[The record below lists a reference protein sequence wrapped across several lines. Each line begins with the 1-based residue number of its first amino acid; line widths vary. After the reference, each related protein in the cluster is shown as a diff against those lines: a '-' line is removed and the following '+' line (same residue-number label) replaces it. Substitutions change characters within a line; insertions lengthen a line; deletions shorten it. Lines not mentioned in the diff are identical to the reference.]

1 MSAKII
7 SGTEVA
13 KEIREE
19 LKTEVEELVDK
30 HNIQPGLVTILVG
43 QTLLQ

>member
-13 KEIREE
+13 KEIRTE
-19 LKTEVEELVDK
+19 LKAEVAELSRK
-30 HNIQPGLVTILVG
+30 A
-43 QTLLQ
+43 